1 MARKQKSRS
10 ASRNKN
16 SSETSNQS
24 RISNISSSSRSKSAK
39 NIKRSRKRSSS
50 QKKRISLN
58 DKLGLYLN
66 DALSMENASI
76 QRLQSR
82 IKQTR
87 LQDAKQQLQLH
98 LDETKEQQ
106 KRLRQLISNLGGKP
120 TKDKAQLP
128 VMSPPKSLMN
138 TLNRHMTSAEAD
150 LKGAKDD
157 AVIENAEIVFYDM
170 LTHLLQKANLD
181 GEAVS
186 VLTQSLYEE
195 KSMAEW
201 IRSNT
206 PIMLTQLWP
215 NIETSVTK
223 QDISV

>member
-1 MARKQKSRS
+1 MARKQKRTS

-39 NIKRSRKRSSS
+39 NIKRSRKRLSS
-50 QKKRISLN
+50 QKKPISLN

-170 LTHLLQKANLD
+170 LTHLLQKANVD

-201 IRSNT
+201 IRSNI